1 MKFFSWGISFERGAV
16 RSANRITPMRPR
28 PHSRS
33 GIVSVQLPSL
43 DPSIQRLGFVRS
55 YRPKTE
61 IIAEDTPADRVYQ
74 VVTGTVC
81 TCKMLK
87 QGRRQIAGF
96 YFAGDLFGLE
106 ATTNNILAAH
116 AITDARVRSVKK
128 QALSAL
134 AASDVEVS
142 DRLLSLTAR
151 ELARKQDL
159 ALLLSRGS
167 QERVIYFLVEMA
179 QRTSPK
185 ESRIELPMSRQDIG
199 DYLGLTIETVSRVFW
214 DLERR
219 GVIKIAGRRAVV
231 IRNQAAKLGAER
243 VLSIFDAVKGRQ
255 PKTERELEEWLASA
269 EGKAATLFNLT
280 TISRWGEIARS

>member
-1 MKFFSWGISFERGAV
+1 
-16 RSANRITPMRPR
+16 
-28 PHSRS
+28 
-33 GIVSVQLPSL
+33 VSVQLPSL